1 MRTFRYILSLL
12 AATLALLAQPAM
24 AQAPETSTK
33 AQPSD
38 PVFPYLLTIRQPAEG
53 ATLDVM
59 IMNASGT
66 FTAVS
71 SGQTVYNGTKVDLFF
86 APRKG
91 YQLTEGSITYN
102 GNATTAETL
111 APNDK
116 GYTAQRSFMMPAQ
129 PTTVTA
135 EAELIRYTITYDPNG
150 GTLPQGSPTQY
161 TVVSDE
167 FTLPTP
173 THASTYVSFEG
184 WKDAGGNTVTT
195 VAKGSTGDLSL
206 TAQWKESELVEAVGR
221 PAETR
226 IVTTIMT
233 ADEILAGLA
242 ATWPKLTFTTDR
254 GAAIESPISWK
265 LKDGV
270 TLDLTPGKKNPF
282 IWTATPL
289 PDGVKDN
296 GYVMSGTTQVY
307 LEAPPITPE
316 DNGEITITAENT
328 FQQDGGTDN
337 YFNGEING
345 EEGKT
350 INKLTLTPPAD
361 TDMTIKLNGI
371 TSATTLI
378 NGTGTG
384 KTNLTLSGT
393 NSLGAV
399 TIESGNELTLTP
411 GENVG
416 DLVNTAVT
424 NKGHFTDLT
433 ARVPTVTLP
442 GNITLERVDPAA
454 STPIPSTDGYAEL
467 EAGITAPESTPM
479 NLTYQWEIFNAQAG
493 TWSAAPDDSQLR
505 NASNT
510 YRTRTVGQYRCLVTA
525 TVTEDGGTTTTTT
538 FATAPAA
545 VTPYV
550 PPVTPPTPQPTT
562 YTVTLPALVGASTTP
577 AAGAHT
583 VTEGDGFSFT
593 LTLDADYDQSVPV
606 VTVNGNALIPDANG
620 KYTITD
626 ISANLTVAITGI
638 VRNTTTG
645 IEQVENAT
653 LIRAE
658 SGALLIRTPVSV
670 TAQVIALTGNV
681 VRTVRLPA
689 GDSRVD
695 GLASGIYI
703 VRLSNKI
710 TKKVMIR

>member
-1 MRTFRYILSLL
+1 MNTFRYILSLL
-12 AATLALLAQPAM
+12 CAMLALSQTSLAQD
-24 AQAPETSTK
+24 TK
-33 AQPSD
+33 AVPSD

-59 IMNASGT
+59 IMNTSGT

-135 EAELIRYTITYDPNG
+135 ETELIRYTITYDPNG

-282 IWTATPL
+282 IWTSTPL
-289 PDGVKDN
+289 PDGLKDN

-307 LEAPPITPE
+307 LEASPITPA
-316 DNGEITITAENT
+316 DNGEITITDENK
-328 FQQDGGTDN
+328 FQQDDGTDN

-345 EEGKT
+345 EKGKT

-361 TDMTIKLNGI
+361 TDMTIKLNEV
-371 TSATTLI
+371 TSAATLI
-378 NGTGTG
+378 NGTG

-399 TIESGNELTLTP
+399 TIEPGNELTLTP
-411 GENVG
+411 GENAG

-424 NKGHFTDLT
+424 NNGHFTDLT

-442 GNITLERVDPAA
+442 GNITLERIDPAA
-454 STPIPSTDGYAEL
+454 STPIPSTDSYAEL
-467 EAGITAPESTPM
+467 KAGIIAPEGTAM
-479 NLTYQWEIFNAQAG
+479 DLTYLWQIFNAQAG
-493 TWSAAPDDSQLR
+493 TWSTAPDDSQLR

-525 TVTEDGGTTTTTT
+525 TVTGDGGTTTSTT

-562 YTVTLPALVGASTTP
+562 YTVTLPALAGASTTP

-606 VTVNGNALIPDANG
+606 VTVNGNVLTSDANG
-620 KYTITD
+620 KYTIAD

-703 VRLSNKI
+703 VRLSNEI
-710 TKKVMIR
+710 TKKVIIR

>member
-1 MRTFRYILSLL
+1 MNTFRYILSLL
-12 AATLALLAQPAM
+12 CAMLALSQTSLAQD
-24 AQAPETSTK
+24 TK
-33 AQPSD
+33 AVPSD

-59 IMNASGT
+59 IMNTSGT

-135 EAELIRYTITYDPNG
+135 ETELIRYTITYDPNG

-282 IWTATPL
+282 IWTSTPL
-289 PDGVKDN
+289 PDGLKDN

-307 LEAPPITPE
+307 LEASPITPA
-316 DNGEITITAENT
+316 DNGEITITDENK
-328 FQQDGGTDN
+328 FQQDDGTDN

-345 EEGKT
+345 EINGEKGKT

-361 TDMTIKLNGI
+361 TDMTIKLNEV
-371 TSATTLI
+371 TSAATLI
-378 NGTGTG
+378 NGTG

-399 TIESGNELTLTP
+399 TIEPGNELTLTP
-411 GENVG
+411 GENAG

-424 NKGHFTDLT
+424 NNGHFTDLT

-467 EAGITAPESTPM
+467 ETGITAPESTPM

-505 NASNT
+505 NASNN

-525 TVTEDGGTTTTTT
+525 TVTGDGGTTTSTT

-562 YTVTLPALVGASTTP
+562 YTVTLPALAGASTTP

-606 VTVNGNALIPDANG
+606 VTVNGNVLTSDANG
-620 KYTITD
+620 KYTIAD

-703 VRLSNKI
+703 VRLSNEI
-710 TKKVMIR
+710 TKKVIIR

>member
-38 PVFPYLLTIRQPAEG
+38 PVFPYLLTIQQPAEG

-59 IMNASGT
+59 IMNAAGT
-66 FTAVS
+66 YTAVS

-86 APRKG
+86 APQEG
-91 YQLTEGSITYN
+91 YRLTEGSITYN

-116 GYTAQRSFMMPAQ
+116 GYTAQRSFTMPAQ
-129 PTTVTA
+129 PVTVTA
-135 EAELIRYTITYDPNG
+135 EAELIRYTIAYDPAG

-161 TVVSDE
+161 TIVSDDL
-167 FTLPTP
+167 TLPTP
-173 THASTYVSFEG
+173 THANTYLSFEG
-184 WKDAGGNTVTT
+184 WKDADGNTVAT

-206 TAQWKESELVEAVGR
+206 TAQWKESELAEAVGQ
-221 PAETR
+221 PTETQ
-226 IVTTIMT
+226 IITTIMT

-316 DNGEITITAENT
+316 DNGEITITAENK

-454 STPIPSTDGYAEL
+454 STPIPSTDSYAKL
-467 EAGITAPESTPM
+467 EAGITAPEGTHM

-525 TVTEDGGTTTTTT
+525 TVTGDGGTTTT

-593 LTLDADYDQSVPV
+593 LTLDGDYDQSVPV

>member
-1 MRTFRYILSLL
+1 MNKFRYILTLL
-12 AATLALLAQPAM
+12 CAMLALSQTSLAQD
-24 AQAPETSTK
+24 TK
-33 AQPSD
+33 AVPSD

-59 IMNASGT
+59 IMNTSGT

-135 EAELIRYTITYDPNG
+135 ETELIRYTITYDPNG

-282 IWTATPL
+282 IWTSTPL
-289 PDGVKDN
+289 PDGLKDN

-307 LEAPPITPE
+307 LEASPITPA
-316 DNGEITITAENT
+316 DNGEITITDENK
-328 FQQDGGTDN
+328 FQQDDGTDN

-345 EEGKT
+345 EKGKT

-361 TDMTIKLNGI
+361 TDMTIKLNEV
-371 TSATTLI
+371 TSAATLI
-378 NGTGTG
+378 NGTG

-399 TIESGNELTLTP
+399 TIEPGNELTLTP
-411 GENVG
+411 GENAG

-424 NKGHFTDLT
+424 NNGHFTDLT

-467 EAGITAPESTPM
+467 ETGITAPESTPM

-505 NASNT
+505 NASNN

-525 TVTEDGGTTTTTT
+525 TVTGDGGTTTSTT

-562 YTVTLPALVGASTTP
+562 YTVTLPALAGASTTP

-606 VTVNGNALIPDANG
+606 VTVNGNVLTSDANG
-620 KYTITD
+620 KYTIAD

-703 VRLSNKI
+703 VRLSNEI
-710 TKKVMIR
+710 TKKVIIR

>member
-33 AQPSD
+33 VQPSD

-59 IMNASGT
+59 IMNTSGT

-116 GYTAQRSFMMPAQ
+116 GYTAQRSFTMPAQ

-173 THASTYVSFEG
+173 THASVYVSFEG

-254 GAAIESPISWK
+254 GAAIESLISWK

-454 STPIPSTDGYAEL
+454 STPIPSTDSYAEL
-467 EAGITAPESTPM
+467 EAGITAPEGTHM

-525 TVTEDGGTTTTTT
+525 TVTGDGGTTTTTT
-538 FATAPAA
+538 LATAPAA

-606 VTVNGNALIPDANG
+606 VTVNGNVLTSDANG
-620 KYTITD
+620 KYTIAD

>member
-1 MRTFRYILSLL
+1 MNTFRYILSLL
-12 AATLALLAQPAM
+12 CAMLALSQTSLAQD
-24 AQAPETSTK
+24 TK
-33 AQPSD
+33 AVPSD

-59 IMNASGT
+59 IMNTSGT
-66 FTAVS
+66 FTAGS

-135 EAELIRYTITYDPNG
+135 ETELIRYTITYDPNG

-282 IWTATPL
+282 IWTSTPL
-289 PDGVKDN
+289 PDGLKDN

-307 LEAPPITPE
+307 LEASPITPA
-316 DNGEITITAENT
+316 DNGEITITDENK
-328 FQQDGGTDN
+328 FQQDDGTDN

-345 EEGKT
+345 EKGKT

-361 TDMTIKLNGI
+361 TDMTIKLNEV
-371 TSATTLI
+371 TSAATLI
-378 NGTGTG
+378 NGTG

-399 TIESGNELTLTP
+399 TIEPGNELTLTP
-411 GENVG
+411 GENAG

-424 NKGHFTDLT
+424 NNGHFTDLT

-467 EAGITAPESTPM
+467 ETGITAPESTPM

-505 NASNT
+505 NASNN

-525 TVTEDGGTTTTTT
+525 TVTGDGGTTTSTT

-562 YTVTLPALVGASTTP
+562 YTVTLPALAGASTTP

-606 VTVNGNALIPDANG
+606 VTVNGNVLTSDANG
-620 KYTITD
+620 KYTIAD

-703 VRLSNKI
+703 VRLSNEI
-710 TKKVMIR
+710 TKKVIIR

>member
-1 MRTFRYILSLL
+1 MNTFRYILSLL
-12 AATLALLAQPAM
+12 CAMLALSQTSLAQD
-24 AQAPETSTK
+24 TK
-33 AQPSD
+33 AVPSD

-59 IMNASGT
+59 IMNTSGT

-135 EAELIRYTITYDPNG
+135 ETELIRYTITYDPNG

-282 IWTATPL
+282 IWTSTPL
-289 PDGVKDN
+289 PDGLKDN

-307 LEAPPITPE
+307 LEASPITPA
-316 DNGEITITAENT
+316 DNGEITITDENK
-328 FQQDGGTDN
+328 FQQDDGTDN

-345 EEGKT
+345 EKGKT

-361 TDMTIKLNGI
+361 TDMTIKLNEV
-371 TSATTLI
+371 TSAATLI
-378 NGTGTG
+378 NGTG

-399 TIESGNELTLTP
+399 TIEPGNELTLTP
-411 GENVG
+411 GENAG

-424 NKGHFTDLT
+424 NNGHFTDLT

-467 EAGITAPESTPM
+467 ETGITAPESTPM

-505 NASNT
+505 NASNN

-525 TVTEDGGTTTTTT
+525 TVTGDGGTTTSTT

-562 YTVTLPALVGASTTP
+562 YTVTLPALAGASTTP

-583 VTEGDGFSFT
+583 VTKGDGFSFT

-606 VTVNGNALIPDANG
+606 VTVNGNVLTSDANG
-620 KYTITD
+620 KYTIAD

-703 VRLSNKI
+703 VRLSNEI
-710 TKKVMIR
+710 TKKVIIR

>member
-1 MRTFRYILSLL
+1 MNTFRYILSLL
-12 AATLALLAQPAM
+12 CAMLALSQTSLAQD
-24 AQAPETSTK
+24 TK
-33 AQPSD
+33 AVPSD

-53 ATLDVM
+53 AMLDVM
-59 IMNASGT
+59 IMNTSGT

-135 EAELIRYTITYDPNG
+135 ETELIRYTITYDPNG

-289 PDGVKDN
+289 PDGLKDN

-316 DNGEITITAENT
+316 DNGEITIMAENT

-467 EAGITAPESTPM
+467 ETGITAPESTPM

-505 NASNT
+505 NASNN

-525 TVTEDGGTTTTTT
+525 TVTGDGGTTTSTT

-562 YTVTLPALVGASTTP
+562 YTVTLPALAGASTTP
-577 AAGAHT
+577 VAGAHT

-606 VTVNGNALIPDANG
+606 VTVNGNVLTSDANG
-620 KYTITD
+620 KYTIAD

-695 GLASGIYI
+695 SLASGIYI

>member
-38 PVFPYLLTIRQPAEG
+38 PVFPYLLTIQQPAEG

-59 IMNASGT
+59 IMNAAGT
-66 FTAVS
+66 YTAVS

-86 APRKG
+86 APQEG
-91 YQLTEGSITYN
+91 YRLTEGSITYN

-116 GYTAQRSFMMPAQ
+116 GYTAQRSFTMPPRRVAV
-129 PTTVTA
+129 PA
-135 EAELIRYTITYDPNG
+135 EAELIRYTITYDPAG

-161 TVVSDE
+161 TIVSDDL
-167 FTLPTP
+167 TLPTP
-173 THASTYVSFEG
+173 THANTYLSFEG
-184 WKDAGGNTVTT
+184 WKDADGNTVAT

-206 TAQWKESELVEAVGR
+206 TAQWKESELAEAVGQ
-221 PAETR
+221 PTETR
-226 IVTTIMT
+226 IITTTMT
-233 ADEILAGLA
+233 ADEILADLA

-254 GAAIESPISWK
+254 GDVIDSPISWK
-265 LKDGV
+265 LKDGA

-289 PDGVKDN
+289 PDGVKGN
-296 GYVMSGTTQVY
+296 GYVMNGTTQVY
-307 LEAPPITPE
+307 LEASPITPA
-316 DNGEITITAENT
+316 DNGEITITDENK
-328 FQQDGGTDN
+328 FQQDDGTDN

-345 EEGKT
+345 EK
-350 INKLTLTPPAD
+350 
-361 TDMTIKLNGI
+361 
-371 TSATTLI
+371 
-378 NGTGTG
+378 G

-399 TIESGNELTLTP
+399 TIEPGNELTLTP
-411 GENVG
+411 GENAG

-442 GNITLERVDPAA
+442 GNITLERIDPAA
-454 STPIPSTDGYAEL
+454 STPIPSTDSYAEL
-467 EAGITAPESTPM
+467 KAGIIAPEGTAM
-479 NLTYQWEIFNAQAG
+479 DLTYLWQIFNAQAG
-493 TWSAAPDDSQLR
+493 TWSTAPDDSQLR

-525 TVTEDGGTTTTTT
+525 TVTGDGGTTTTTT

-550 PPVTPPTPQPTT
+550 PPITPQPAT
-562 YTVTLPALVGASTTP
+562 YTVTLPSLVGASTTP

-606 VTVNGNALIPDANG
+606 VTVNGNALTPDASG
-620 KYTITD
+620 KYTIAD

-703 VRLSNKI
+703 VRLSNEI
-710 TKKVMIR
+710 TKKVIIR

>member
-38 PVFPYLLTIRQPAEG
+38 PVFPYLLTIQQPAEG

-59 IMNASGT
+59 IMNAAGT
-66 FTAVS
+66 YTAVS

-86 APRKG
+86 APQEG
-91 YQLTEGSITYN
+91 YRLTEGSITYN
-102 GNATTAETL
+102 GNATTAEPL

-116 GYTAQRSFMMPAQ
+116 GYTAQRSFTMPAQ

-161 TVVSDE
+161 TIVSDDL
-167 FTLPTP
+167 TLPTP
-173 THASTYVSFEG
+173 THANTYLSFEG
-184 WKDAGGNTVTT
+184 WKDTDGNTVAT

-206 TAQWKESELVEAVGR
+206 TAQWKESELAEAVGQ
-221 PAETR
+221 PTETQ
-226 IVTTIMT
+226 IITTIMT
-233 ADEILAGLA
+233 ADEILADLA

-254 GAAIESPISWK
+254 GDVIDSPISWK

-270 TLDLTPGKKNPF
+270 TLDLTPG
-282 IWTATPL
+282 
-289 PDGVKDN
+289 N
-296 GYVMSGTTQVY
+296 GYVMNGTTQVY
-307 LEAPPITPE
+307 LEASPIIPE
-316 DNGEITITAENT
+316 DNGEITITAENK

-378 NGTGTG
+378 NGTG

-399 TIESGNELTLTP
+399 TIEPGNELTLTP
-411 GENVG
+411 GENAG

-467 EAGITAPESTPM
+467 EAGITAPEGTQM
-479 NLTYQWEIFNAQAG
+479 NLTYLWQIFNAQAG
-493 TWSAAPDDSQLR
+493 TWSTAPDDSQLR

-525 TVTEDGGTTTTTT
+525 TVTGDGGTTTTTT
-538 FATAPAA
+538 LTTPPVA

-550 PPVTPPTPQPTT
+550 PPVTPPTPQPAT

-583 VTEGDGFSFT
+583 VTEGDGFSFI

-695 GLASGIYI
+695 GLASDIYI
-703 VRLSNKI
+703 VRLSNEI
-710 TKKVMIR
+710 TKKVIIR

>member
-1 MRTFRYILSLL
+1 MNTFRYILSLL
-12 AATLALLAQPAM
+12 CAMLALSQTSLAQD
-24 AQAPETSTK
+24 TK
-33 AQPSD
+33 AVPSD

-59 IMNASGT
+59 IMNTSGT

-135 EAELIRYTITYDPNG
+135 ETELIRYTITYDPNG

-282 IWTATPL
+282 IWTSTPL
-289 PDGVKDN
+289 PDGLKDN

-307 LEAPPITPE
+307 LEASPITPA
-316 DNGEITITAENT
+316 DNGEITITDENK
-328 FQQDGGTDN
+328 FQQDDGTDN

-345 EEGKT
+345 EKGKT

-361 TDMTIKLNGI
+361 TDMTIKLNEV
-371 TSATTLI
+371 TSAATLI
-378 NGTGTG
+378 NGTG

-399 TIESGNELTLTP
+399 TIEPGNELTLTP
-411 GENVG
+411 GENAG

-424 NKGHFTDLT
+424 NNGHFTDLT

-467 EAGITAPESTPM
+467 ETGITAPESTPM

-505 NASNT
+505 NASNN

-525 TVTEDGGTTTTTT
+525 TVTGDGGTTTSTT

-562 YTVTLPALVGASTTP
+562 YTVTLPALAGASTTP

-606 VTVNGNALIPDANG
+606 VTVNGNVLTSDANG
-620 KYTITD
+620 KYTIAD

-703 VRLSNKI
+703 VRLSNEI
-710 TKKVMIR
+710 TKKVIIR

>member
-1 MRTFRYILSLL
+1 MNTFRYILSLL
-12 AATLALLAQPAM
+12 CAMLALSQTSLAQD
-24 AQAPETSTK
+24 TK
-33 AQPSD
+33 AVPSD

-59 IMNASGT
+59 IMNTSGT

-135 EAELIRYTITYDPNG
+135 ETELIRYTITYDPNG

-282 IWTATPL
+282 IWTSTPL
-289 PDGVKDN
+289 TDGLKDN

-307 LEAPPITPE
+307 LEASPITPA
-316 DNGEITITAENT
+316 DNGEITITDENK
-328 FQQDGGTDN
+328 FQQDDGTDN

-345 EEGKT
+345 EKGKT

-361 TDMTIKLNGI
+361 TDMTIKLNEV
-371 TSATTLI
+371 TSAATLI
-378 NGTGTG
+378 NGTG

-399 TIESGNELTLTP
+399 TIEPGNELTLTP
-411 GENVG
+411 GENAG

-424 NKGHFTDLT
+424 NNGHFTDLT

-467 EAGITAPESTPM
+467 ETGITAPESTPM

-505 NASNT
+505 NASNN

-525 TVTEDGGTTTTTT
+525 TVTGDGGTTTSTT

-562 YTVTLPALVGASTTP
+562 YTVTLPALAGASTTP

-606 VTVNGNALIPDANG
+606 VTVNGNVLTSDANG
-620 KYTITD
+620 KYTIAD

-703 VRLSNKI
+703 VRLSNEI
-710 TKKVMIR
+710 TKKVIIR

>member
-1 MRTFRYILSLL
+1 MRKIQTYIRPLG
-12 AATLALLAQPAM
+12 LALLASLILPAL
-24 AQAPETSTK
+24 AQAQETK
-33 AQPSD
+33 AAPED
-38 PVFPYLLTIRQPAEG
+38 PVFPYTLTIRQPAEG

-59 IMNASGT
+59 TMNASGT
-66 FTAVS
+66 YTAVS
-71 SGQTVYNGTKVDLFF
+71 SGQTVYNTTKVDLFF

-116 GYTAQRSFMMPAQ
+116 GYTAQRSFTMPAQ

-135 EAELIRYTITYDPNG
+135 EAELIRYTITYDPAG

-161 TVVSDE
+161 TVVSDDL
-167 FTLPTP
+167 TLPTP
-173 THASTYVSFEG
+173 THVSAYVSFEG
-184 WKDAGGNTVTT
+184 WKDAAGNTVTT

-206 TAQWKESELVEAVGR
+206 TAQWKESGLVEAVGR
-221 PAETR
+221 PEETR

-233 ADEILAGLA
+233 ADEIRADLA

-254 GAAIESPISWK
+254 GDVIESPITWK
-265 LKDGV
+265 LKDGA
-270 TLDLTPGKKNPF
+270 TLDLTPDKKNPF
-282 IWTATPL
+282 IWTAAPL
-289 PDGVKDN
+289 PAGVKDN
-296 GYVMSGTTQVY
+296 GYVMNGTTQVY
-307 LEAPPITPE
+307 LEASPITPE
-316 DNGEITITAENT
+316 DNGEITITDENK
-328 FQQDGGTDN
+328 FQQGGGTDN

-361 TDMTIKLNGI
+361 TDMTIKLNEV

-378 NGTGTG
+378 NGTG

-399 TIESGNELTLTP
+399 TIEPGNELTLTP
-411 GENVG
+411 GENTG

-424 NKGHFTDLT
+424 NNGHFTDLT

-467 EAGITAPESTPM
+467 EASITAPEGTHM
-479 NLTYQWEIFNAQAG
+479 NLTYRWEIFNAQAG
-493 TWSAAPDDSQLR
+493 TWSTAPDDSQLR

-525 TVTEDGGTTTTTT
+525 TVTGDGGTTTTTT
-538 FATAPAA
+538 TLATPPVA
-545 VTPYV
+545 VTSYV
-550 PPVTPPTPQPTT
+550 PPVTPPTPQPAT

-593 LTLDADYDQSVPV
+593 LTLDADYDQSIPV
-606 VTVNGNALIPDANG
+606 VTVNGNALTPDASG
-620 KYTITD
+620 KYTIAD
-626 ISANLTVAITGI
+626 ISANQTVAITGI

-670 TAQVIALTGNV
+670 IAQVIALTGNV
-681 VRTVRLPA
+681 VRTIRLPA

-703 VRLSNKI
+703 VRLSNEI
-710 TKKVMIR
+710 TKKVIIR

>member
-1 MRTFRYILSLL
+1 MNTFRYILSLL
-12 AATLALLAQPAM
+12 CAMLALSQTSLAQD
-24 AQAPETSTK
+24 TK
-33 AQPSD
+33 AVPSD

-59 IMNASGT
+59 IMNTSGT

-135 EAELIRYTITYDPNG
+135 ETELIRYTITYDPNG

-282 IWTATPL
+282 IWTSTPL
-289 PDGVKDN
+289 PDGLKDN

-307 LEAPPITPE
+307 LEASPITPA
-316 DNGEITITAENT
+316 DNGEITIMDENK
-328 FQQDGGTDN
+328 FQQDDGTDN
-337 YFNGEING
+337 YFNGEK
-345 EEGKT
+345 GKT

-361 TDMTIKLNGI
+361 TDMTIKLNEV
-371 TSATTLI
+371 TSAATLI
-378 NGTGTG
+378 NGTG

-399 TIESGNELTLTP
+399 TIEPGNELTLTP
-411 GENVG
+411 GENAG

-424 NKGHFTDLT
+424 NNGHFTDLT

-467 EAGITAPESTPM
+467 ETGITAPESTPM

-505 NASNT
+505 NASNN

-525 TVTEDGGTTTTTT
+525 TVTGDGGTTTSTT

-562 YTVTLPALVGASTTP
+562 YTVTLPALAGASTTP

-606 VTVNGNALIPDANG
+606 VTVNGNVLTSDANG
-620 KYTITD
+620 KYTIAD

-703 VRLSNKI
+703 VRLSNEI
-710 TKKVMIR
+710 TKKVIIR

>member
-38 PVFPYLLTIRQPAEG
+38 PVFPYLLTIQQPAEG

-59 IMNASGT
+59 IMNAAGT
-66 FTAVS
+66 YTAVS

-86 APRKG
+86 VPQEG
-91 YQLTEGSITYN
+91 YQLTVGSITYN

-116 GYTAQRSFMMPAQ
+116 GYTAQRSFTMPAQ

-173 THASTYVSFEG
+173 THANTYLSFEG
-184 WKDAGGNTVTT
+184 WKDTDGNTVAT

-206 TAQWKESELVEAVGR
+206 TAQWKESELAEAVGQ
-221 PAETR
+221 PTETR

-233 ADEILAGLA
+233 ADEILADLA

-254 GAAIESPISWK
+254 GDVIDSPISWK
-265 LKDGV
+265 LKDGA

-289 PDGVKDN
+289 PDGVKGN
-296 GYVMSGTTQVY
+296 GYVMNGTTQVY
-307 LEAPPITPE
+307 LEASPITPA
-316 DNGEITITAENT
+316 DNGEITITDENK
-328 FQQDGGTDN
+328 FQQDDGTDN

-345 EEGKT
+345 EKGKT

-361 TDMTIKLNGI
+361 TDMTIKLNEV
-371 TSATTLI
+371 TSAATLI
-378 NGTGTG
+378 NGTG

-399 TIESGNELTLTP
+399 TIE
-411 GENVG
+411 
-416 DLVNTAVT
+416 
-424 NKGHFTDLT
+424 
-433 ARVPTVTLP
+433 P

-467 EAGITAPESTPM
+467 KAGITAPEGTQM
-479 NLTYQWEIFNAQAG
+479 NLTYQWETFNAQAG
-493 TWSAAPDDSQLR
+493 TWSTAPDDSQLR

-525 TVTEDGGTTTTTT
+525 TVTGDGGTTTTTT
-538 FATAPAA
+538 LTTPPVA

-550 PPVTPPTPQPTT
+550 PPVTPPTPQPAT

-606 VTVNGNALIPDANG
+606 VTVNGNALTPDASG
-620 KYTITD
+620 KYTIAD

-703 VRLSNKI
+703 VRLSNEI
-710 TKKVMIR
+710 TKKVIIR

>member
-1 MRTFRYILSLL
+1 MRKIQTYIRPLG
-12 AATLALLAQPAM
+12 LALLASLILPAL
-24 AQAPETSTK
+24 AQAQETK
-33 AQPSD
+33 AAPED
-38 PVFPYLLTIRQPAEG
+38 PVFPYTLTIRQPAEG

-59 IMNASGT
+59 TMNASGT
-66 FTAVS
+66 YTAVS
-71 SGQTVYNGTKVDLFF
+71 SGQTVYNTTKVDLFF

-116 GYTAQRSFMMPAQ
+116 GYTAQRSFTMPAQ

-135 EAELIRYTITYDPNG
+135 EAELIRYTITYDPAG

-161 TVVSDE
+161 TVVSDDL
-167 FTLPTP
+167 TLPTP
-173 THASTYVSFEG
+173 THVSAYVSFEG
-184 WKDAGGNTVTT
+184 WKDAAGNTVTT

-206 TAQWKESELVEAVGR
+206 TAQWKESGLVEAVGR
-221 PAETR
+221 PEETR

-233 ADEILAGLA
+233 ADEIRADLA

-254 GAAIESPISWK
+254 GDVIESPISWK

-282 IWTATPL
+282 IWTAAPL
-289 PDGVKDN
+289 PAGVKDN
-296 GYVMSGTTQVY
+296 GYVMNGTTQVY
-307 LEAPPITPE
+307 LEASPITPE
-316 DNGEITITAENT
+316 DNGEITITDENK
-328 FQQDGGTDN
+328 FQQGGGTDN

-361 TDMTIKLNGI
+361 TDMTIKLNEV

-378 NGTGTG
+378 NGTG

-399 TIESGNELTLTP
+399 TIEPGNELTLTP
-411 GENVG
+411 GENTG

-424 NKGHFTDLT
+424 NNGHFTDLT

-467 EAGITAPESTPM
+467 EASITAPEGTHM
-479 NLTYQWEIFNAQAG
+479 NLTYRWEIFNAQAG
-493 TWSAAPDDSQLR
+493 TWSTAPDDSQLR

-525 TVTEDGGTTTTTT
+525 TVTGDGGTTTTTT
-538 FATAPAA
+538 TLATPPVA
-545 VTPYV
+545 VTSYV
-550 PPVTPPTPQPTT
+550 PPVTPPTPQPAT

-593 LTLDADYDQSVPV
+593 LTLDADYDQSIPV
-606 VTVNGNALIPDANG
+606 VTVNGNALTPDASG
-620 KYTITD
+620 KYTIAD
-626 ISANLTVAITGI
+626 ISANQTVAITGI

-670 TAQVIALTGNV
+670 IAQVIALTGNV
-681 VRTVRLPA
+681 VRTIRLPA

-703 VRLSNKI
+703 VRLSNEI
-710 TKKVMIR
+710 TKKVIIR

>member
-1 MRTFRYILSLL
+1 MNTFRYILSLL
-12 AATLALLAQPAM
+12 CAMLALSQTSLAQD
-24 AQAPETSTK
+24 TK
-33 AQPSD
+33 AVPSD

-59 IMNASGT
+59 IMNTSGT

-135 EAELIRYTITYDPNG
+135 ETELIRYTITYDPNG

-282 IWTATPL
+282 IWTSTPL
-289 PDGVKDN
+289 PDGLKDN

-307 LEAPPITPE
+307 LEASPITPA
-316 DNGEITITAENT
+316 DNGEITITDENK
-328 FQQDGGTDN
+328 FQQDDGTDN

-345 EEGKT
+345 EKGKT

-361 TDMTIKLNGI
+361 TDMTIKLNEV
-371 TSATTLI
+371 TSAATLI
-378 NGTGTG
+378 NGTG

-399 TIESGNELTLTP
+399 TIEPGNELTLTP
-411 GENVG
+411 GENAG

-424 NKGHFTDLT
+424 NNGHFTDLT

-467 EAGITAPESTPM
+467 ETGITAPESTPM

-505 NASNT
+505 NASNN

-525 TVTEDGGTTTTTT
+525 TVTGDGGTTTSTT

-562 YTVTLPALVGASTTP
+562 YTVTHPALAGASTTP

-606 VTVNGNALIPDANG
+606 VTVNGNVLTSDANG
-620 KYTITD
+620 KYTIAD

-703 VRLSNKI
+703 VRLSNEI
-710 TKKVMIR
+710 TKKVIIR

>member
-1 MRTFRYILSLL
+1 MNTFRYILSLL
-12 AATLALLAQPAM
+12 CAMLALSQTSLAQD
-24 AQAPETSTK
+24 TK
-33 AQPSD
+33 AVPSD

-59 IMNASGT
+59 IMNTSGT

-135 EAELIRYTITYDPNG
+135 ETELIRYTITYDPNG
-150 GTLPQGSPTQY
+150 GTLPQGSSTQY

-282 IWTATPL
+282 IWTSTPL
-289 PDGVKDN
+289 PDGLKDN

-307 LEAPPITPE
+307 LEASPITPA
-316 DNGEITITAENT
+316 DNGEITITDENK
-328 FQQDGGTDN
+328 FQQDDGTDN

-345 EEGKT
+345 EKGKT

-361 TDMTIKLNGI
+361 TDMTIKLNEV
-371 TSATTLI
+371 TSAATLI
-378 NGTGTG
+378 NGTG

-399 TIESGNELTLTP
+399 TIEPGNELTLTP
-411 GENVG
+411 GENAG

-424 NKGHFTDLT
+424 NNGHFTDLT

-467 EAGITAPESTPM
+467 ETGITAPESTPM

-505 NASNT
+505 NASNN

-525 TVTEDGGTTTTTT
+525 TVTGDGGTTTSTT

-562 YTVTLPALVGASTTP
+562 YTVTLPALAGASTTP

-606 VTVNGNALIPDANG
+606 VTVNGNVLTSDANG
-620 KYTITD
+620 KYTIAD

-703 VRLSNKI
+703 VRLSNEI
-710 TKKVMIR
+710 TKKVIIR

>member
-38 PVFPYLLTIRQPAEG
+38 PVFPYLLTIQQPAEG

-59 IMNASGT
+59 IMNAAGT
-66 FTAVS
+66 YTAVS

-86 APRKG
+86 VPQEG
-91 YQLTEGSITYN
+91 YQLTVGSITYN

-116 GYTAQRSFMMPAQ
+116 GYTAQRSFTMPAQ

-135 EAELIRYTITYDPNG
+135 ETELIRYTITYDPNG

-289 PDGVKDN
+289 PDGLKDN

-316 DNGEITITAENT
+316 DNGEITIMAENT

-467 EAGITAPESTPM
+467 ETGITAPESTPM

-505 NASNT
+505 NASNN

-525 TVTEDGGTTTTTT
+525 TVTGDGGTTTSTT

-562 YTVTLPALVGASTTP
+562 YTVTLPALAGASTTP
-577 AAGAHT
+577 VAGAHT

-606 VTVNGNALIPDANG
+606 VTVNGNVLTSDANG
-620 KYTITD
+620 KYTIAD

-695 GLASGIYI
+695 SLASGIYI

>member
-1 MRTFRYILSLL
+1 MNTFRYILSLL
-12 AATLALLAQPAM
+12 CAMLALSQTSLAQD
-24 AQAPETSTK
+24 TK
-33 AQPSD
+33 AVPSD

-59 IMNASGT
+59 IMNTSGT

-135 EAELIRYTITYDPNG
+135 ETELIRYTITYDPNG

-282 IWTATPL
+282 IWTSTPL
-289 PDGVKDN
+289 PDGLKDN

-307 LEAPPITPE
+307 LEASPITPA
-316 DNGEITITAENT
+316 DNGEITITDENK
-328 FQQDGGTDN
+328 FQQDDGTDN

-345 EEGKT
+345 EKGKT

-361 TDMTIKLNGI
+361 TDMTIKLNEV
-371 TSATTLI
+371 TSAATLI
-378 NGTGTG
+378 NGTG

-399 TIESGNELTLTP
+399 TIEPGNELTLTP
-411 GENVG
+411 GENAG

-424 NKGHFTDLT
+424 NNGHFTDLT

-467 EAGITAPESTPM
+467 ETGITAPESTPM

-505 NASNT
+505 NASNN

-525 TVTEDGGTTTTTT
+525 TVTGDGGTTTSTT

-562 YTVTLPALVGASTTP
+562 YTVTLPALAGASTTP

-606 VTVNGNALIPDANG
+606 VTVNGNVLTSDANG
-620 KYTITD
+620 KYTIAD

-681 VRTVRLPA
+681 VHTVRLPA

-703 VRLSNKI
+703 VRLSNEI
-710 TKKVMIR
+710 TKKVIIR

>member
-1 MRTFRYILSLL
+1 MNTFRYILSLL
-12 AATLALLAQPAM
+12 CAMLALSQTSLAQD
-24 AQAPETSTK
+24 TK
-33 AQPSD
+33 AVPSD

-59 IMNASGT
+59 IMNTSGT

-135 EAELIRYTITYDPNG
+135 ETELIRYTITYDPNG

-282 IWTATPL
+282 IWTSTPL
-289 PDGVKDN
+289 PNGLKDN

-307 LEAPPITPE
+307 LEASPITPA
-316 DNGEITITAENT
+316 DNGEITITDENK
-328 FQQDGGTDN
+328 FQQDDGTDN

-345 EEGKT
+345 EKGKT

-361 TDMTIKLNGI
+361 TDMTIKLNEV
-371 TSATTLI
+371 TSAATLI
-378 NGTGTG
+378 NGTG

-399 TIESGNELTLTP
+399 TIEPGNELTLTP
-411 GENVG
+411 GENAG

-424 NKGHFTDLT
+424 NNGHFTDLT

-467 EAGITAPESTPM
+467 ETGITAPESTPM

-505 NASNT
+505 NASNN

-525 TVTEDGGTTTTTT
+525 TVTGDGGTTTSTT

-562 YTVTLPALVGASTTP
+562 YTVTLPALAGASTTP

-606 VTVNGNALIPDANG
+606 VTVNGNVLTSDANG
-620 KYTITD
+620 KYTIAD

-703 VRLSNKI
+703 VRLSNEI
-710 TKKVMIR
+710 TKKVIIR

>member
-1 MRTFRYILSLL
+1 MNTFRYILSLL
-12 AATLALLAQPAM
+12 CAMLALSQTSLAQD
-24 AQAPETSTK
+24 TK
-33 AQPSD
+33 AVPSD

-59 IMNASGT
+59 IMNTSGT

-135 EAELIRYTITYDPNG
+135 ETELIRYTITYDPNG

-282 IWTATPL
+282 IWTSTPL
-289 PDGVKDN
+289 PDGLKDN

-307 LEAPPITPE
+307 LEASPITPA
-316 DNGEITITAENT
+316 DNGEITITDENK
-328 FQQDGGTDN
+328 FQQDDGTDN

-345 EEGKT
+345 EKGKT

-361 TDMTIKLNGI
+361 TDMTIKLNEV
-371 TSATTLI
+371 TSAATLI
-378 NGTGTG
+378 NGTG

-399 TIESGNELTLTP
+399 TIEPGNELTLTP
-411 GENVG
+411 GENAG

-424 NKGHFTDLT
+424 NNGHFTDLT

-467 EAGITAPESTPM
+467 ETGITAPESTPM

-505 NASNT
+505 NASNN

-525 TVTEDGGTTTTTT
+525 TVTGDGGTTTSTT

-562 YTVTLPALVGASTTP
+562 YTVTLPALAGASTTP

-606 VTVNGNALIPDANG
+606 VTVNGNVLTSDANG
-620 KYTITD
+620 KYTIAD

-695 GLASGIYI
+695 GVASGIYI
-703 VRLSNKI
+703 VRLSNEI
-710 TKKVMIR
+710 TKKVIIR

>member
-38 PVFPYLLTIRQPAEG
+38 PVFPYLLTIQQPAEG

-59 IMNASGT
+59 IMNAAGT
-66 FTAVS
+66 YTAVS

-86 APRKG
+86 APQEG
-91 YQLTEGSITYN
+91 YRLTEGSITYN

-116 GYTAQRSFMMPAQ
+116 GYTAQRSFTMPAQ
-129 PTTVTA
+129 PVTVTA
-135 EAELIRYTITYDPNG
+135 EAELIRYTITYDPAG

-161 TVVSDE
+161 TIVSDDL
-167 FTLPTP
+167 TLPTP
-173 THASTYVSFEG
+173 THANTYLSFEG
-184 WKDAGGNTVTT
+184 WKDADGNTVAT

-206 TAQWKESELVEAVGR
+206 TAQWKESELAEAVGQ
-221 PAETR
+221 PTETR
-226 IVTTIMT
+226 IITTTMT
-233 ADEILAGLA
+233 ADEILADLA

-254 GAAIESPISWK
+254 GDVIDSPISWK
-265 LKDGV
+265 LKDGA

-289 PDGVKDN
+289 PDGVKGN
-296 GYVMSGTTQVY
+296 GYVMNGTTQVY
-307 LEAPPITPE
+307 LEASPITPA
-316 DNGEITITAENT
+316 DNGEITITDENK
-328 FQQDGGTDN
+328 FQQDDGTDN

-345 EEGKT
+345 EK
-350 INKLTLTPPAD
+350 
-361 TDMTIKLNGI
+361 
-371 TSATTLI
+371 
-378 NGTGTG
+378 G

-399 TIESGNELTLTP
+399 TIEPGNELTLTP
-411 GENVG
+411 GENAG

-442 GNITLERVDPAA
+442 GNITLERIDPAA
-454 STPIPSTDGYAEL
+454 STPIPSTDSYAEL
-467 EAGITAPESTPM
+467 KAGIIAPEGTAM
-479 NLTYQWEIFNAQAG
+479 DLTYLWQIFNAQAG
-493 TWSAAPDDSQLR
+493 TWSTAPDDSQLR

-525 TVTEDGGTTTTTT
+525 TVTGDGGTTTTTT

-550 PPVTPPTPQPTT
+550 PPITPQPAT
-562 YTVTLPALVGASTTP
+562 YTVTLPSLVGASTTP

-606 VTVNGNALIPDANG
+606 VTVNGNALTPDASG
-620 KYTITD
+620 KYTIAD

-703 VRLSNKI
+703 VRLSNEI
-710 TKKVMIR
+710 TKKVIIR

>member
-1 MRTFRYILSLL
+1 MNTFRYILSLL
-12 AATLALLAQPAM
+12 CAMLALSQTSLAQD
-24 AQAPETSTK
+24 TK
-33 AQPSD
+33 AVPSD

-59 IMNASGT
+59 IMNTSGT

-135 EAELIRYTITYDPNG
+135 ETELIRYTITYDPNG

-184 WKDAGGNTVTT
+184 WKDTGGNTVTT

-282 IWTATPL
+282 IWTSTPL
-289 PDGVKDN
+289 PDGLKDN

-307 LEAPPITPE
+307 LEASPITPA
-316 DNGEITITAENT
+316 DNGEITITDENK
-328 FQQDGGTDN
+328 FQQDDGTDN

-345 EEGKT
+345 EKGKT

-361 TDMTIKLNGI
+361 TDMTIKLNEV
-371 TSATTLI
+371 TSAATLI
-378 NGTGTG
+378 NGTG

-399 TIESGNELTLTP
+399 TIEPGNELTLTP
-411 GENVG
+411 GENAG

-424 NKGHFTDLT
+424 NNGHFTDLT

-467 EAGITAPESTPM
+467 ETGITAPESTPM

-505 NASNT
+505 NASNN

-525 TVTEDGGTTTTTT
+525 TVTGDGGTTTSTT

-562 YTVTLPALVGASTTP
+562 YTVTLPALAGASTTP

-606 VTVNGNALIPDANG
+606 VTVNGNVLTSDANG
-620 KYTITD
+620 KYTIAD

-703 VRLSNKI
+703 VRLSNEI
-710 TKKVMIR
+710 TKKVIIR

>member
-150 GTLPQGSPTQY
+150 GTLPQGGPTQY

-254 GAAIESPISWK
+254 GAAIESLISWK

-433 ARVPTVTLP
+433 ARVPTVTLT

-525 TVTEDGGTTTTTT
+525 TVTGDGGTTTTTT

-550 PPVTPPTPQPTT
+550 PPVTPPTQQPTT

-583 VTEGDGFSFT
+583 VTEGDGFSFI

-606 VTVNGNALIPDANG
+606 VTVNGNALTSDANG

>member
-38 PVFPYLLTIRQPAEG
+38 PVFPYLLTIGQPAEG

-86 APRKG
+86 APQKG

-150 GTLPQGSPTQY
+150 GTLPQGGPTQY

-254 GAAIESPISWK
+254 GAAIESLISWK

-467 EAGITAPESTPM
+467 ETGITAPESTPM

-525 TVTEDGGTTTTTT
+525 TVTGDGGTTTTTT

-562 YTVTLPALVGASTTP
+562 YTVTLPALAGASTTP

-583 VTEGDGFSFT
+583 VTEGDGFSFI

-670 TAQVIALTGNV
+670 TAQVIALIGNV

-695 GLASGIYI
+695 GLVSGIYI

>member
-1 MRTFRYILSLL
+1 MNTFRYILSLL
-12 AATLALLAQPAM
+12 CAMLALSQTSLAQD
-24 AQAPETSTK
+24 TK
-33 AQPSD
+33 AVPSD

-59 IMNASGT
+59 IMNTSGT

-135 EAELIRYTITYDPNG
+135 ETELIRYTITYDPNG

-282 IWTATPL
+282 IWTSTPL
-289 PDGVKDN
+289 PDGLKDN

-307 LEAPPITPE
+307 LEASPITPA
-316 DNGEITITAENT
+316 DNGEITITDENK
-328 FQQDGGTDN
+328 FQQDDGTDN

-345 EEGKT
+345 EKGKT

-361 TDMTIKLNGI
+361 TDMTIKLNEV
-371 TSATTLI
+371 TSAATLI
-378 NGTGTG
+378 NGTG

-399 TIESGNELTLTP
+399 TIEPGNELTLTP
-411 GENVG
+411 GENAG

-424 NKGHFTDLT
+424 NNGHFTDLT

-467 EAGITAPESTPM
+467 ETGITAPESTPM

-493 TWSAAPDDSQLR
+493 TWSAAPGRL
-505 NASNT
+505 
-510 YRTRTVGQYRCLVTA
+510 
-525 TVTEDGGTTTTTT
+525 
-538 FATAPAA
+538 AA
-545 VTPYV
+545 
-550 PPVTPPTPQPTT
+550 
-562 YTVTLPALVGASTTP
+562 
-577 AAGAHT
+577 
-583 VTEGDGFSFT
+583 
-593 LTLDADYDQSVPV
+593 
-606 VTVNGNALIPDANG
+606 
-620 KYTITD
+620 
-626 ISANLTVAITGI
+626 
-638 VRNTTTG
+638 
-645 IEQVENAT
+645 
-653 LIRAE
+653 
-658 SGALLIRTPVSV
+658 
-670 TAQVIALTGNV
+670 AQ
-681 VRTVRLPA
+681 RLE
-689 GDSRVD
+689 
-695 GLASGIYI
+695 
-703 VRLSNKI
+703 
-710 TKKVMIR
+710 

>member
-1 MRTFRYILSLL
+1 MNTFRYILSLL
-12 AATLALLAQPAM
+12 CAMLALSQTSLAQD
-24 AQAPETSTK
+24 TK
-33 AQPSD
+33 AVPSD

-59 IMNASGT
+59 IMNTSGT

-135 EAELIRYTITYDPNG
+135 ETELIRYTITYDPNG

-282 IWTATPL
+282 IWTSTPL
-289 PDGVKDN
+289 PDGLKDN

-307 LEAPPITPE
+307 LEASPITPA
-316 DNGEITITAENT
+316 DNGEITIMDENK
-328 FQQDGGTDN
+328 FQQDDGTDN

-345 EEGKT
+345 EKGKT

-361 TDMTIKLNGI
+361 TDMTIKLNEV
-371 TSATTLI
+371 TSAATLI
-378 NGTGTG
+378 NGTG

-399 TIESGNELTLTP
+399 TIEPGNELTLTP
-411 GENVG
+411 GENAG

-424 NKGHFTDLT
+424 NNGHFTDLT

-467 EAGITAPESTPM
+467 ETGITAPESTPM

-505 NASNT
+505 NASNN

-525 TVTEDGGTTTTTT
+525 TVTGDGGTTTSTT

-562 YTVTLPALVGASTTP
+562 YTVTLPALAGASTTP

-606 VTVNGNALIPDANG
+606 VTVNGNVLTSDANG
-620 KYTITD
+620 KYTIAD

-703 VRLSNKI
+703 VRLSNEI
-710 TKKVMIR
+710 TKKVIIR